1 VELDAEP
8 RIVALPKDLAG
19 ALKKDRGAKVRFS
32 ELSYTHQ
39 KEYATW
45 IEGAKKDE
53 TRQRRIAKTLV
64 MLKAKK

>member
-1 VELDAEP
+1 
-8 RIVALPKDLAG
+8 
-19 ALKKDRGAKVRFS
+19 VRFS